1 MREKIEIPK
10 IEKGT
15 KIICPKCE
23 VLIGEFKRTVRGGEV
38 LKTEDINFFIGN
50 FKEGDY
56 ADCPKCG
63 FPYGVELAVGAVI
76 HTEKGWLPMGIP
88 TKALIPAIERFLKKL
103 KKKEGKEKKKVGD
116 L

>member
-1 MREKIEIPK
+1 MSEKIELPR

-15 KIICPKCE
+15 KIVCPKCKAM
-23 VLIGEFKRTVRGGEV
+23 IGEFKRTVRGGEL

-63 FPYGVELAVGAVI
+63 FPYAVELAKGAVI
-76 HTEKGWLPMGIP
+76 HTEKGWLPTGIP

-103 KKKEGKEKKKVGD
+103 NKKEKAPLRSLGR
-116 L
+116 